1 MINELNKKIL
11 KFSFNGENK
20 SIEESMIPYYGTHGS
35 RQQINNKPIQE
46 GHNI

>member
-20 SIEESMIPYYGTHGS
+20 SIDESMIPYYGTHGS
-35 RQQINNKPIQE
+35 RQQINNKPIQV
-46 GHNI
+46 GYNI